1 MWKFVINPELRRAAR
16 WLAPL
21 LLALVSPTVCAQ
33 GFPIDIEADRA
44 EVSQKTGVSTYTG
57 NVVLTRGPLRLS
69 GSRLTVSR
77 SDDGEIRAELEGEPV
92 QIRRDPDDDEDG
104 AAITGRANRLTYR
117 AAEAVLELN
126 GNAVLN
132 RDGDAVRGDRIRHF
146 LDGGRTEAMRG
157 DDERVRIT
165 IQPETAAG
173 AGVEGED
180 TSEPTADDA
189 DGTDTPDGG

>member
-1 MWKFVINPELRRAAR
+1 MWKFAINPDPRRAVR

-21 LLALVSPTVCAQ
+21 VLALATPAVCAQ

-77 SDDGEIRAELEGEPV
+77 SEDGEIRAELEGEPV
-92 QIRRDPDDDEDG
+92 QIRREPDAGEG

-126 GNAVLN
+126 GSAVLN

-173 AGVEGED
+173 AGVESDD
-180 TSEPTADDA
+180 TT
-189 DGTDTPDGG
+189 